1 VANIDPATGDRLI
14 NVPGKGQVTET
25 QFRSMVQNNEISAG
39 PGGSAAQR
47 AIDSGSYSD
56 PYAGGQNGS
65 QNTSTPYAST
75 QSGGGSSST
84 ASGSNGTAP
93 GTNGS
98 AAAQAANNM
107 GAANPGTNF
116 GGILGS
122 GNADSRTE
130 NVYALRNN
138 DDPVSW
144 AKRVFAQGT
153 ADNGQAALNPYLD
166 QNPLANSPYARWYQ
180 DRYGVAAPTNALVAA
195 ELGNQS
201 PTSTYTSDQ
210 MKSMQ
215 GNGQFGPGNMADATS
230 NLRGLQ
236 GMLQNY
242 AGGGKGLST
251 TQNLFAGQ
259 LMNDPQLSSQ
269 AVTSQLQGATGG
281 WGMGYLTNALSNLA
295 THYYNDPSQQGPQS
309 PKGSFLKQ
317 ALQMIG
323 MG

>member
-1 VANIDPATGDRLI
+1 MANIDPATGDRLI
-14 NVPGKGQVTET
+14 SVPGKGQVTET

-39 PGGSAAQR
+39 PGGSAAQK

-65 QNTSTPYAST
+65 QNTSSPYVSTTSAST
-75 QSGGGSSST
+75 PTG
-84 ASGSNGTAP
+84 APGTAP
-93 GTNGS
+93 GTTGN
-98 AAAQAANNM
+98 AAQAAANNM
-107 GAANPGTNF
+107 GAANPGTSF
-116 GGILGS
+116 GGIMPS
-122 GNADSRTE
+122 GNADARTE

-153 ADNGQAALNPYLD
+153 ADNGQPALNPYLD

-195 ELGNQS
+195 ELGNQA

-210 MKSMQ
+210 MKTMQ
-215 GNGQFGPGNMADATS
+215 GNGQMGPGNMADATS

-236 GMLQNY
+236 GMLQDY

-269 AVTSQLQGATGG
+269 AITSQLQGATGG

-295 THYYNDPSQQGPQS
+295 THYYNDPANMGPQGS
-309 PKGSFLKQ
+309 KGSFLKQ
-317 ALQMIG
+317 ALSMIG
-323 MG
+323 MGS